1 MVHYVFC
8 LLRSEAEMQCFVQF
22 VWKFCCDTR
31 CVTSCL
37 AKVREVRLSNVSC
50 NLMSQL
56 CQQEWSE
63 RLQYKTPAQGFR
75 LSILILKAKTLKD
88 TI

>member
-22 VWKFCCDTR
+22 VWKFCCDTH

-37 AKVREVRLSNVSC
+37 AEVIKRSKTEQRLLQ
-50 NLMSQL
+50 LMSQL

-75 LSILILKAKTLKD
+75 LSILM
-88 TI
+88 